1 MSGVINSPLPVLVLL
16 VIYSEKKYSKRKNSN
31 KNAIKVSIRRF
42 WETIYKAEIPKVEFQ
57 TILL

>member
-16 VIYSEKKYSKRKNSN
+16 VIYSEKIYSKRKNSN
-31 KNAIKVSIRRF
+31 KNAIKVSICRF
-42 WETIYKAEIPKVEFQ
+42 WETIYKAGIPKVEFQ